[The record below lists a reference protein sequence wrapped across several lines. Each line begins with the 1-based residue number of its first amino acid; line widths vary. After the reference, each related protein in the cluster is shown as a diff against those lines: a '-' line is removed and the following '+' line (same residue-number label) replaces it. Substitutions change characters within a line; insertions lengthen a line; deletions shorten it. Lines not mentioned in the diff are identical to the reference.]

1 MSLLKELVQEM
12 AVAAATGAHAV
23 AGSPGTLFGGG
34 IVDPKRSKKKQRKM
48 MRRAMNVN
56 EAIAPKSEE
65 TNFDAGSV
73 ISKIDAAEKKAR
85 ANDDTTAFGL
95 EDEDGQIVKVY
106 VKNDQAEDF
115 EQALAVALSGEDEDD
130 DDENTSTEIAEVI
143 FKLKDRFEIVDVE
156 WNTFE
161 GDEDEEQE
169 VEGDLEAGGEEGADP
184 MGDELAT
191 GDEAGAE
198 GDLDGEVEMD
208 DGSEEAA
215 TSALQSVIDVMKADA
230 DAKKAES
237 EAKEAEAKAK
247 EAEYAAKSASAKVQ
261 QEEQVLDMETY
272 NKEQSD
278 KKKEADQLAKLAK
291 FKHDTATTAETQL
304 STESFEDEEENDDDE
319 EGTGISIDELSSLIM
334 SNLRAN

>member
-247 EAEYAAKSASAKVQ
+247 EAEYAAKSSAAKVQ
-261 QEEQVLDMETY
+261 QEEQILDMETY
-272 NKEQSD
+272 NKDQSD

-304 STESFEDEEENDDDE
+304 STEAIEDEEENDGE
-319 EGTGISIDELSSLIM
+319 ERTGITIDELSSLIM

>member
-198 GDLDGEVEMD
+198 GDLDGEGEMD

-247 EAEYAAKSASAKVQ
+247 EAEYAAKSASSKVQ

-304 STESFEDEEENDDDE
+304 STEAIEDEEENDGE
-319 EGTGISIDELSSLIM
+319 ERTGITIDELSSLIM

>member
-1 MSLLKELVQEM
+1 
-12 AVAAATGAHAV
+12 
-23 AGSPGTLFGGG
+23 
-34 IVDPKRSKKKQRKM
+34 
-48 MRRAMNVN
+48 
-56 EAIAPKSEE
+56 
-65 TNFDAGSV
+65 
-73 ISKIDAAEKKAR
+73 
-85 ANDDTTAFGL
+85 TTAFGL

-169 VEGDLEAGGEEGADP
+169 VEGDLETGGEEGADP

-191 GDEAGAE
+191 GEEGADGAE
-198 GDLDGEVEMD
+198 GGIEGDVEMD
-208 DGSEEAA
+208 NGDEEAA

-247 EAEYAAKSASAKVQ
+247 EAEYAAKSSAAKVQ
-261 QEEQVLDMETY
+261 QEEQILDMETY
-272 NKEQSD
+272 NKDQSD

-304 STESFEDEEENDDDE
+304 STEAIEDEEENDGE
-319 EGTGISIDELSSLIM
+319 ERTGITIDELSSLIM